1 MIKMTNKMIG
11 NYLFPSN
18 DTHFDRWMLEGEY
31 QQKQRDALFEYMEE
45 RRPIEYIADV
55 GAHVGLW
62 SRPMMRRANTKYIWA
77 FEPNNSVRE
86 CYVLNMGGFDN
97 YSIYPV
103 ALGHKN
109 MKGFLNVETDNSGN
123 TNVHPTRS
131 GNTEI
136 RTLDSFN
143 FEHLDYIKVDVEGFE
158 YNFLQGAVDTL
169 NRCRPFVHLEMKSK
183 NMRNS
188 KDDFYRFMKNIGYS
202 QVMKIGAEVLYDYN
216 T

>member
-1 MIKMTNKMIG
+1 MIG

-18 DTHFDRWMLEGEY
+18 DTHFDRWMLNGEY
-31 QQKQRDALFEYMEE
+31 QKKQRDALFEYMEE

-62 SRPMMRRANTKYIWA
+62 SRPMMHRANTKYIWA
-77 FEPNNSVRE
+77 FEPNSSVRE
-86 CYVLNMGGFDN
+86 CYVLNMGGFEN

-123 TNVHPTRS
+123 TNIHPTRS

>member
-1 MIKMTNKMIG
+1 MTNKMIG
-11 NYLFPSN
+11 NYLFPSS
-18 DTHFDRWMLEGEY
+18 DTHFERWMLEGEY
-31 QQKQRDALFEYMEE
+31 QKKQRDALFEYMEE

-62 SRPMMRRANTKYIWA
+62 SRPMMHRANTKYIWA
-77 FEPNNSVRE
+77 FEPNSSVRE
-86 CYVLNMGGFDN
+86 CYVLNMGGFEN

>member
-1 MIKMTNKMIG
+1 MTNKMIG

-62 SRPMMRRANTKYIWA
+62 SRPMMHRANTKYIWA
-77 FEPNNSVRE
+77 FEPNSSVRE
-86 CYVLNMGGFDN
+86 CYVLNMGGFEN

-188 KDDFYRFMKNIGYS
+188 KDDFYRFMKNIGYG

-216 T
+216 A

>member
-1 MIKMTNKMIG
+1 MIG
-11 NYLFPSN
+11 NYLFPSS

-31 QQKQRDALFEYMEE
+31 QKKQRDALFEYMEE

-62 SRPMMRRANTKYIWA
+62 SRPMMHRANTKYIWA
-77 FEPNNSVRE
+77 FEPNSSVRE
-86 CYVLNMGGFDN
+86 CYVLNMGGFEN

-183 NMRNS
+183 NMRTT
-188 KDDFYRFMKNIGYS
+188 KEEFKRFMKNIGYNE
-202 QVMKIGAEVLYDYN
+202 VKKVGAEVLYDYN

>member
-1 MIKMTNKMIG
+1 MTNKMIG
-11 NYLFPSN
+11 NYLFPSS
-18 DTHFDRWMLEGEY
+18 DTHFDKWMLEGEY
-31 QQKQRDALFEYMEE
+31 QKKQRDALFEYMEK

-62 SRPMMRRANTKYIWA
+62 SRPMMHRANTKYIWA
-77 FEPNNSVRE
+77 FEPNSSVRE
-86 CYVLNMGGFDN
+86 CYVLNMGGFEN

-188 KDDFYRFMKNIGYS
+188 KDDFYRFMKNIGYG

-216 T
+216 A

>member
-1 MIKMTNKMIG
+1 MIG

>member
-1 MIKMTNKMIG
+1 MTNKMIG

-77 FEPNNSVRE
+77 FEPNSSVRE

>member
-1 MIKMTNKMIG
+1 MIG
-11 NYLFPSN
+11 NYLFPSS
-18 DTHFDRWMLEGEY
+18 DIHFEKWILDGEY
-31 QQKQRDALFEYMEE
+31 QAKQRDALFEYMEE
-45 RRPIEYIADV
+45 RRKIEYILDV

-62 SRPMMRRANTKYIWA
+62 SRPMIRRANTKYIWA
-77 FEPNNSVRE
+77 FEPNQSVRE

-97 YSIYPV
+97 YSIFPV

-109 MKGFLNVETDNSGN
+109 TKGYLNVETDNSGN

-136 RTLDSFN
+136 RTLDSYN
-143 FEHLDYIKVDVEGFE
+143 FKNIDYIKVDVEGFE
-158 YNFLQGAVDTL
+158 YNFLQGATDTL

-183 NMRNS
+183 NMRTT
-188 KDDFYRFMKNIGYS
+188 KEEFKRFMKNIGYNE
-202 QVMKIGAEVLYDYN
+202 VKKIGAEVLYDYN

>member
-1 MIKMTNKMIG
+1 MTNKMIG

-123 TNVHPTRS
+123 TNVYPTRS

>member
-1 MIKMTNKMIG
+1 MTNKMIG
-11 NYLFPSN
+11 NYLFPSS
-18 DTHFDRWMLEGEY
+18 DTHFERWMLEGEY
-31 QQKQRDALFEYMEE
+31 QKKQRDALFEYMEE

-62 SRPMMRRANTKYIWA
+62 SRPMMHRANTKYIWA
-77 FEPNNSVRE
+77 FEPNSSVRE
-86 CYVLNMGGFDN
+86 CYVLNMGGFEN

-123 TNVHPTRS
+123 TNIHPTKS

-188 KDDFYRFMKNIGYS
+188 KDDFYRFMKNIGYG

>member
-1 MIKMTNKMIG
+1 MTNKMIG

-31 QQKQRDALFEYMEE
+31 QKKQRDALFEYMEE

>member
-1 MIKMTNKMIG
+1 MTNKMIG

-188 KDDFYRFMKNIGYS
+188 KDDFYRFMKNIGY
-202 QVMKIGAEVLYDYN
+202 GADL

>member
-1 MIKMTNKMIG
+1 MTNKMIG
-11 NYLFPSN
+11 NYLFPSS

-31 QQKQRDALFEYMEE
+31 QKKQRDALFEYMEE

-77 FEPNNSVRE
+77 FEPNNLVRE

>member
-1 MIKMTNKMIG
+1 MKNKMIG
-11 NYLFPSN
+11 NYLFPSS

-31 QQKQRDALFEYMEE
+31 QKKQRDALFEYMEE

-62 SRPMMRRANTKYIWA
+62 SRPMMHRANTKYIWA
-77 FEPNNSVRE
+77 FEPNSSVRE
-86 CYVLNMGGFDN
+86 CYVLNMGGFEN

-188 KDDFYRFMKNIGYS
+188 KDDFYRFMKNIGYG

>member
-1 MIKMTNKMIG
+1 M
-11 NYLFPSN
+11 
-18 DTHFDRWMLEGEY
+18 H
-31 QQKQRDALFEYMEE
+31 
-45 RRPIEYIADV
+45 
-55 GAHVGLW
+55 
-62 SRPMMRRANTKYIWA
+62 RANTKYIWA
-77 FEPNNSVRE
+77 FEPNSSVRE
-86 CYVLNMGGFDN
+86 CYVLNMGGFEN

>member
-1 MIKMTNKMIG
+1 MTNKMIG

-86 CYVLNMGGFDN
+86 CYVLNMGGFDY

-131 GNTEI
+131 GI
-136 RTLDSFN
+136 QR
-143 FEHLDYIKVDVEGFE
+143 
-158 YNFLQGAVDTL
+158 
-169 NRCRPFVHLEMKSK
+169 
-183 NMRNS
+183 
-188 KDDFYRFMKNIGYS
+188 
-202 QVMKIGAEVLYDYN
+202 
-216 T
+216 

>member
-1 MIKMTNKMIG
+1 MKNKMIG
-11 NYLFPSN
+11 NYLFPSS

-123 TNVHPTRS
+123 TNIHPTKS

>member
-1 MIKMTNKMIG
+1 MIG
-11 NYLFPSN
+11 NYLFPSS

-31 QQKQRDALFEYMEE
+31 QKKQRDALFEYMEE

-62 SRPMMRRANTKYIWA
+62 SRPMMHRANTKYIWA
-77 FEPNNSVRE
+77 FEPNSSVRE
-86 CYVLNMGGFDN
+86 CYVLNMGGFEN

-109 MKGFLNVETDNSGN
+109 MKGFLNIETDNSGN

>member
-1 MIKMTNKMIG
+1 MNKMIG

-18 DTHFDRWMLEGEY
+18 DTHFERWILDGEY
-31 QQKQRDALFEYMEE
+31 QAKQRDALFEYMEE
-45 RRPIEYIADV
+45 RRKIEYIIDV

-62 SRPMMRRANTKYIWA
+62 SRPMIRRANTKYIWA
-77 FEPNNSVRE
+77 FEPNQSVRE

-97 YSIYPV
+97 YSIFPV

-109 MKGFLNVETDNSGN
+109 TKGYLNVETDNSGN
-123 TNVHPTRS
+123 TNVHPTKS

-136 RTLDSFN
+136 RTLDSYN
-143 FEHLDYIKVDVEGFE
+143 FKNVDYIKVDVEGFE
-158 YNFLQGAVDTL
+158 YNFLQGATDTL

-183 NMRNS
+183 NMRTT
-188 KDDFYRFMKNIGYS
+188 KEEFKRFMKNIGYNE
-202 QVMKIGAEVLYDYN
+202 VKKVGAEVLYDYN

>member
-1 MIKMTNKMIG
+1 MNKMIG

-18 DTHFDRWMLEGEY
+18 DTHFERWILDGEY
-31 QQKQRDALFEYMEE
+31 QAKQRDALFEYMEE
-45 RRPIEYIADV
+45 RRKIEYIIDV

-62 SRPMMRRANTKYIWA
+62 SRPMIRRANTKYIWA
-77 FEPNNSVRE
+77 FEPNKSVRE

-97 YSIYPV
+97 YSIFPV

-109 MKGFLNVETDNSGN
+109 TKGYLNVETDNSGN
-123 TNVHPTRS
+123 TNVHPTKS

-136 RTLDSFN
+136 RTLDSYN
-143 FEHLDYIKVDVEGFE
+143 FKNVDYIKVDVEGFE
-158 YNFLQGAVDTL
+158 YNFLQGATDTL

-183 NMRNS
+183 NMRTT
-188 KDDFYRFMKNIGYS
+188 KEEFKRFMKNIGYNE
-202 QVMKIGAEVLYDYN
+202 VKKVGAEVLYDYN

>member
-1 MIKMTNKMIG
+1 MTNKMIG

-123 TNVHPTRS
+123 TNIHPTKS

>member
-1 MIKMTNKMIG
+1 MTHKMIG

-18 DTHFDRWMLEGEY
+18 DTHFDRWMLNGEY
-31 QQKQRDALFEYMEE
+31 QKKQRDALFEYMEE

-62 SRPMMRRANTKYIWA
+62 SRPMMHRANTKYIWA
-77 FEPNNSVRE
+77 FEPNSSVRE
-86 CYVLNMGGFDN
+86 CYVLNMGGFEN

-123 TNVHPTRS
+123 TNIHPTRS
-131 GNTEI
+131 GDTEI

>member
-1 MIKMTNKMIG
+1 MIG

-18 DTHFDRWMLEGEY
+18 DTHFDRWMLNGEY
-31 QQKQRDALFEYMEE
+31 QKKQRDALFEYMEE
-45 RRPIEYIADV
+45 RRPIEYIVDV

-62 SRPMMRRANTKYIWA
+62 SRPMMHRANTKYIWA
-77 FEPNNSVRE
+77 FEPNSSVRE
-86 CYVLNMGGFDN
+86 CYVLNMGGFEN

-123 TNVHPTRS
+123 TNIHPTRS
-131 GNTEI
+131 GDTEI

>member
-1 MIKMTNKMIG
+1 MTNKMIG
-11 NYLFPSN
+11 NYLFPSS
-18 DTHFDRWMLEGEY
+18 DTHFDKWMLEGEY
-31 QQKQRDALFEYMEE
+31 QKKQRDALFEYMEE

-62 SRPMMRRANTKYIWA
+62 SRPMMHRANTKYIWA
-77 FEPNNSVRE
+77 FEPNSSVRE
-86 CYVLNMGGFDN
+86 CYVLNMGGFEN

-188 KDDFYRFMKNIGYS
+188 KDDFYRFMKNIGYG

-216 T
+216 A

>member
-1 MIKMTNKMIG
+1 MTNKMIG
-11 NYLFPSN
+11 NYLFPSS

-31 QQKQRDALFEYMEE
+31 QKKQRDALFEYMEE

>member
-1 MIKMTNKMIG
+1 MTNKMIG

-77 FEPNNSVRE
+77 FEPNSSVRE

-123 TNVHPTRS
+123 TNVHPTRT

>member
-1 MIKMTNKMIG
+1 MTNKMIG

>member
-1 MIKMTNKMIG
+1 MTNKMIG
-11 NYLFPSN
+11 NYLFPSS

-31 QQKQRDALFEYMEE
+31 QKKQRDALFEYMEE

-62 SRPMMRRANTKYIWA
+62 SRPMMHRANTKYIWA
-77 FEPNNSVRE
+77 FEPNSSVRE
-86 CYVLNMGGFDN
+86 CYVLNMGGFEN

-123 TNVHPTRS
+123 TNVHPTKS

-188 KDDFYRFMKNIGYS
+188 KDDFYRFMKNIGYG

>member
-1 MIKMTNKMIG
+1 MIG
-11 NYLFPSN
+11 NYLFPSS

-31 QQKQRDALFEYMEE
+31 QKKQRDALFEYMEE

-62 SRPMMRRANTKYIWA
+62 SRPMMHRANTKYIWA
-77 FEPNNSVRE
+77 FEPNSSVRE
-86 CYVLNMGGFDN
+86 CYVLNMGGFEN

-123 TNVHPTRS
+123 TNIHPTRS

>member
-1 MIKMTNKMIG
+1 MTNKMIG
-11 NYLFPSN
+11 NYLFPSS
-18 DTHFDRWMLEGEY
+18 DTHFDKWMLEGEY

-97 YSIYPV
+97 YSVYPF

-109 MKGFLNVETDNSGN
+109 TTGHLNIENDNSGN
-123 TNVHPTRS
+123 TNVHPTRK

-143 FEHLDYIKVDVEGFE
+143 LKQVDYIKVDAEGYE
-158 YNFLQGAVDTL
+158 YNIVQGAKETIQ
-169 NRCRPFVHLEMKSK
+169 RCRPFVHLEMKSK
-183 NMRNS
+183 RMRHSADDYTKLLS
-188 KDDFYRFMKNIGYS
+188 KVNYKEVFR
-202 QVMKIGAEVLYDYN
+202 IGAEVLYDYN

>member
-1 MIKMTNKMIG
+1 MTNKMIG
-11 NYLFPSN
+11 NYLFPSS

-31 QQKQRDALFEYMEE
+31 QKKQRDALFEYMEE

-62 SRPMMRRANTKYIWA
+62 SRPMMHRANTKYIWA
-77 FEPNNSVRE
+77 FEPNSSVRE
-86 CYVLNMGGFDN
+86 CYVLNMGGFEN

-123 TNVHPTRS
+123 TNIHPTRS